1 MGETMK
7 DIRWLIV
14 SLLFLLGLALA
25 WPPDTL
31 CPTCTEASA
40 PSSAYVAAQAL
51 PDLGQGF
58 WTLLGALLNNEAAT
72 AMLLLWLLSLVPSPL
87 RGAVEA
93 LTRYLLEQLRKQ
105 AAERAVQAAYVE
117 HRPDRAETPEDKQ
130 QRNQDAF
137 AQAVDSVA
145 KTGIP
150 QEAAEEFV
158 RSAFNRLKADGLVR

>member
-1 MGETMK
+1 MK
-7 DIRWLIV
+7 DIRYFIV
-14 SLLFLLGLALA
+14 PLLFLLGLALA

-40 PSSAYVAAQAL
+40 PSSAYEAALAWP

-72 AMLLLWLLSLVPSPL
+72 AILLLWLLSLVPSPW

-117 HRPDRAETPEDKQ
+117 HRPDKAETPEDKQ
-130 QRNQDAF
+130 QRNRDAF

-150 QEAAEEFV
+150 QEAAEELV